1 MQNSLTSVEELLKK
15 HEAFEKTLQAQEEK
29 IDTLEQLAQALLAQE
44 HYASQQI
51 KGRCDGVL
59 ERRNHIKE
67 ASAARRNKLVD
78 SRNYQQFLRNVHEV
92 GWRVSE
98 FIIIATI
105 VDQWVSAWKMKILNN
120 YRHWDLQWMSSPMT
134 LAHFSRSN
142 MALWSQ

>member
-59 ERRNHIKE
+59 ERRNNIKE

-92 GWRVSE
+92 G
-98 FIIIATI
+98 
-105 VDQWVSAWKMKILNN
+105 
-120 YRHWDLQWMSSPMT
+120 
-134 LAHFSRSN
+134 
-142 MALWSQ
+142 